1 MGNLGSAAMSDIGGR
16 LSGTRTNRGYMGFRM
31 AADLANRDASQTRAP
46 TSQQS
51 PPPDNTIRPS

>member
-1 MGNLGSAAMSDIGGR
+1 MSDIGGR

-51 PPPDNTIRPS
+51 QPPPPAEPPPDNTIRPS